1 MDSREILAV
10 VEGVSNEKGIEESI
24 IFNALEVAI
33 ASASQRHFHEDAEI
47 SVSIDTS
54 SGVYTTSRSWIVAN
68 EDDPDFHIE
77 THKTSADA
85 GKETG
90 ELHTEVVENIDF
102 GRIETQAARQIMM
115 QKVREAERENVVSK
129 FRAQDNTLM
138 NGIVKRVT
146 RDNIIVE
153 INNDVEAILP
163 RDQLLPGE
171 IYKINDRIRAILQI
185 KEIEGRGAQLML
197 SRVCPEMVTE
207 LFRIEVPE
215 INEDIIEIRGIARDA
230 GSRSKIA
237 VKTNDG
243 RIDPVGACVGMRGSR
258 VQSVSG
264 ELGNERID
272 IIIFEDNPAQM
283 VINALSPA
291 KVESIV
297 MDEENRSMELAVNED
312 NLALAI
318 GARGQNIRLA
328 SRLVG
333 WELNIISSEEA
344 EAKEKVVETEF
355 QAKLMESLSLDE
367 DTAEKLVELGV
378 KTFDDIAYM
387 DDKDLEDATGLD
399 HEKAEELKSSASDAA
414 LIEAMGEFS
423 AEEDELASL
432 TGLGFSEDDIET
444 LKSNKLKT
452 MDDVAEL
459 AVDELIDIVPMD
471 EKKAADIIMKARE
484 SWFEE

>member
-1 MDSREILAV
+1 MDSKEILAV

-47 SVSIDTS
+47 SVTIDTS

-68 EDDPDFHIE
+68 DDDPDFHIE
-77 THKTSADA
+77 THKTSTDA

-115 QKVREAERENVVSK
+115 QKVREAERENIVSK

-215 INEDIIEIRGIARDA
+215 INEDVIEIRGIARDA

-297 MDEENRSMELAVNED
+297 MEEDNRSMELAVNED

-367 DTAEKLVELGV
+367 ETAEKLVELGV

-399 HEKAEELKSSASDAA
+399 HEKAQELKSSASDAA

>member
-1 MDSREILAV
+1 MDSKEILAV

-47 SVSIDTS
+47 SVTIDTS

-115 QKVREAERENVVSK
+115 QKVREAERENIVSK

-215 INEDIIEIRGIARDA
+215 INEDVIEIRGIARDA

-297 MDEENRSMELAVNED
+297 MDEDNRSMELAVNED

-367 DTAEKLVELGV
+367 ETAEKLVELGV
-378 KTFDDIAYM
+378 
-387 DDKDLEDATGLD
+387 
-399 HEKAEELKSSASDAA
+399 
-414 LIEAMGEFS
+414 
-423 AEEDELASL
+423 
-432 TGLGFSEDDIET
+432 
-444 LKSNKLKT
+444 
-452 MDDVAEL
+452 
-459 AVDELIDIVPMD
+459 
-471 EKKAADIIMKARE
+471 
-484 SWFEE
+484 